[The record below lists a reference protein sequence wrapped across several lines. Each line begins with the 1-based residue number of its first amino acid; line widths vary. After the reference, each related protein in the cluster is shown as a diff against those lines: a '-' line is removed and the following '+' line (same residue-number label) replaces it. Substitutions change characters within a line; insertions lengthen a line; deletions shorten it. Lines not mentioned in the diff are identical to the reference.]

1 MSVEST
7 YAYRDLQS
15 YDDDHRII
23 YSEQSNINIQDNYY
37 YENNSTQIYTYDE
50 EARVIYSEYSG
61 NMIDNNSSHDG
72 YGSNSYSYD
81 EVGRLIQ
88 DISYWTSAYD
98 SNQFSNELSTRNL
111 SYIDSSTKK
120 LLQLEELREYASND
134 YQEDS
139 TLIYTYDYSGRTEEI
154 WDGQW
159 DYSTRW
165 GIETRNYKS
174 EWMAEQETTTRYTK
188 HTQTNQGQKY
198 YNLNIVVQTNDQE
211 IIIHSNISEGSSG
224 HNSSSNLSTNS
235 SDWDNDGKLTML
247 ASLIHEI
254 LKVNIL
260 IQAYGRMTTMVMDMQ
275 IPFK

>member
-23 YSEQSNINIQDNYY
+23 YSEQSNINIQDNCY

-50 EARVIYSEYSG
+50 EGRVIYSEYSG

-98 SNQFSNELSTRNL
+98 SNQFSNELRTRNL

-120 LLQLEELREYASND
+120 LLQLEELREYTSND

-139 TLIYTYDYSGRTEEI
+139 TLIYT
-154 WDGQW
+154 
-159 DYSTRW
+159 
-165 GIETRNYKS
+165 
-174 EWMAEQETTTRYTK
+174 
-188 HTQTNQGQKY
+188 
-198 YNLNIVVQTNDQE
+198 
-211 IIIHSNISEGSSG
+211 
-224 HNSSSNLSTNS
+224 
-235 SDWDNDGKLTML
+235 
-247 ASLIHEI
+247 
-254 LKVNIL
+254 
-260 IQAYGRMTTMVMDMQ
+260 
-275 IPFK
+275 